1 RYADSNGFQQDGDTF
16 QWVWRDWVVRAMN
29 ANMPFDRF
37 TVEQLAGDL
46 LPNPTLDQK
55 IATGFNR
62 NHLVNGEGGAIAEEQ
77 RFNILFDRVDLT
89 ATNWLGLTMACAQC
103 HDHKYDPLTQRDYY
117 SLLAA
122 FNNVS
127 ESGGAGRQSSKMRVS
142 PPFIEAASPAQKAM
156 AASLDKIAADLRSAL
171 TEKQKLWIVRAA
183 DDPKLAET
191 IKDPAKAK
199 AYFEEKVEPQLAAM
213 VKAAENAARDYKADE
228 VPKVMVMA

>member
-77 RFNILFDRVDLT
+77 RFNILFDRVDVT

-127 ESGGAGRQSSKMRVS
+127 ESGGAGRQSSKTRVS
-142 PPFIEAASPAQKAM
+142 PPFVEAATPEQKAT
-156 AASLDKIAADLRSAL
+156 AASLDKIAADLKSAL
-171 TEKQKLWIVRAA
+171 AEKQKLWQQRAKDDKSLA
-183 DDPKLAET
+183 DVL
-191 IKDPAKAK
+191 KDAAKAK
-199 AYFEEKVEPQLAAM
+199 AYFETKVEPKLAELVRA
-213 VKAAENAARDYKADE
+213 
-228 VPKVMVMA
+228 